1 MHRAQGGAER
11 DESLISADRL
21 GALAIQFVGTNPSG
35 PSSHVPEVPMDRET
49 KLEFLIVILSAT
61 SAIPLATAV
70 VLALSY

>member
-1 MHRAQGGAER
+1 
-11 DESLISADRL
+11 
-21 GALAIQFVGTNPSG
+21 
-35 PSSHVPEVPMDRET
+35 MDRET